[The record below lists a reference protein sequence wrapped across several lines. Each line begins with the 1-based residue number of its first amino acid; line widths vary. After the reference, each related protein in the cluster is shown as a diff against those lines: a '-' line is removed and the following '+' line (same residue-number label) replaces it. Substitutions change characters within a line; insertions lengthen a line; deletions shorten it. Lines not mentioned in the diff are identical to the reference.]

1 MTTTTTSPEFIHT
14 LSLALNAAVS
24 VARAQHA
31 VNAENQRG
39 IADPQDS
46 VAARHLGTLQTQFDV
61 LCNDLYLLDATES
74 LSELYDELNDAVS
87 KGDVTATEKI
97 RDRELSLHSPE
108 VARVRDIDGQ
118 IKGLE
123 AQINLLRTKMDE
135 LEEKRDLAAVV
146 ASWAGTS
153 EAQLAE
159 ATDRDVA
166 EVKRWLRGV

>member
-1 MTTTTTSPEFIHT
+1 MTKNTPTSPEFVHA

-31 VNAENQRG
+31 VNAEKQGTAN
-39 IADPQDS
+39 PEDS
-46 VAARHLGTLQTQFDV
+46 VAARHLGMLLPQFDG
-61 LCNDLYLLDATES
+61 LCNDLYLLDAPGA
-74 LSELYDELNDAVS
+74 LSDLFDELDDAVS
-87 KGDVTATEKI
+87 RGDVESAERI
-97 RDRELSLHSPE
+97 RDRELALHSPE
-108 VARVRDIDGQ
+108 VSRVCDIDGQ
-118 IKGLE
+118 IKSLE

-159 ATDRDVA
+159 ATDRDVD
-166 EVKRWLRGV
+166 EVKRWLRGA

>member
-24 VARAQHA
+24 VARAQRA
-31 VNAENQRG
+31 VNAEKQGTAR
-39 IADPQDS
+39 QEDS
-46 VAARHLGTLQTQFDV
+46 VDARHLGMLLSQFDG
-61 LCNDLYLLDATES
+61 LCNDLYLLDVPGS
-74 LSELYDELNDAVS
+74 LSDLFDELDDAVS

-97 RDRELSLHSPE
+97 RDRELALHSPE
-108 VARVRDIDGQ
+108 VSQVRDIDGK

-146 ASWAGTS
+146 ATWSGTS

-166 EVKRWLRGV
+166 DVKRWLRGV

>member
-1 MTTTTTSPEFIHT
+1 MSQTPTSPEFVHA

-24 VARAQHA
+24 VARAQNA
-31 VNAENQRG
+31 VNAEKQRG

-46 VAARHLGTLQTQFDV
+46 VAARHLGMLLPQFDG

-74 LSELYDELNDAVS
+74 LSELYDELDDAVS
-87 KGDVTATEKI
+87 KGDVTATERI
-97 RDRELSLHSPE
+97 RDRELALHSPE
-108 VARVRDIDGQ
+108 VSQVRDIDGR
-118 IKGLE
+118 IKDLE
-123 AQINLLRTKMDE
+123 AQINLLRIKMDE

-153 EAQLAE
+153 AAQLAE
-159 ATDRDVA
+159 ATDRDVD

>member
-1 MTTTTTSPEFIHT
+1 MTTTTTSPEFIHALT
-14 LSLALNAAVS
+14 LALNAAVS

-31 VNAENQRG
+31 VNAEKRG
-39 IADPQDS
+39 TASPEDS

-74 LSELYDELNDAVS
+74 LSELYDELDKAVS
-87 KGDVTATEKI
+87 RGDVETAERI
-97 RDRELSLHSPE
+97 RDRELALHSPE
-108 VARVRDIDGQ
+108 VSRVRDIDGQ
-118 IKGLE
+118 IKSLE

-135 LEEKRDLAAVV
+135 LEEEREQAAVV

-159 ATDRDVA
+159 ATDRDVD
-166 EVKRWLRGV
+166 EVRRWLLGV

>member
-31 VNAENQRG
+31 VNAEKQGTAR
-39 IADPQDS
+39 QEDS
-46 VAARHLGTLQTQFDV
+46 VAARHLGTLTAQYTT
-61 LCNDLYLLDATES
+61 LCNDLFLLAPTIDP
-74 LSELYDELNDAVS
+74 DDMFGELNKAVS
-87 KGDVTATEKI
+87 RGDVASAEKI
-97 RDRELSLHSPE
+97 RDCELALHSPE

-135 LEEKRDLAAVV
+135 LEEEREQAAVV
-146 ASWAGTS
+146 AT
-153 EAQLAE
+153 
-159 ATDRDVA
+159 
-166 EVKRWLRGV
+166 